1 MKNILIIGYKSFL
14 SKNFVE
20 RFNHKLKFFFY
31 KKYFKKD
38 DKNFSTHLEK
48 IIKKKK
54 INLILNFAA
63 NNDNSLKHGDF
74 EKILES
80 NFYLPLS
87 LIKIASK
94 YKIMLFLFLSKDMKK
109 DHRFKNFYSLSKEM
123 LRTFIANRNFS
134 FKLRII
140 NIDSL
145 YGPYDLNKKRIL
157 PSLFN
162 NIYNNKQLKI
172 NLHQYKNFTFVGDL
186 IKVIYILIFKKK
198 NFIYKDVKSQKIN
211 IKSVFQLIKKNKL
224 SKIIKKDSKYR
235 ALFLTSEWYKKY
247 YGK

>member
-20 RFNHKLKFFFY
+20 RFNHKFKFFFY

-63 NNDNSLKHGDF
+63 NNDNSLKHEDF

-162 NIYNNKQLKI
+162 NVYNNKQLKI
-172 NLHQYKNFTFVGDL
+172 NLNQYKNFTFVGDL

-198 NFIYKDVKSQKIN
+198 YFIYKDVKSQKIN